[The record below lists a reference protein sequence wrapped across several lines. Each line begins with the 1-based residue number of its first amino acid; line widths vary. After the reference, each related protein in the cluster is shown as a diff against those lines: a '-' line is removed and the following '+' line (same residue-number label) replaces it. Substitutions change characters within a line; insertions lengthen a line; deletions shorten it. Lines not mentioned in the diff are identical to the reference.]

1 MHELSIAQAVVR
13 AVEAEAVR
21 HGARRV
27 LAVRLSVG
35 ALTDLDPEA
44 LRFGWEVIT
53 GEGGLPPGTGGL
65 LSGAALQIDRV
76 PVTVSCRTC
85 GCEGP
90 ARPPGVL
97 CGACGSHQ
105 TRVLTGE
112 ELDVTE
118 VELDVPEG

>member
-13 AVEAEAVR
+13 TVEAEAAA
-21 HGARRV
+21 HGALRV
-27 LAVRLSVG
+27 LSVRLRVG

-44 LRFGWEVIT
+44 LRFGWEVISAET
-53 GEGGLPPGTGGL
+53 GL
-65 LSGAALQIDRV
+65 LARANLLIDRV
-76 PVTVSCRTC
+76 PVTVRC
-85 GCEGP
+85 GACGREGP
-90 ARPPGVL
+90 SPSPGVL